1 MNFRKTTQFLA
12 PATVVPQTDVYD
24 IYPAF
29 PVAGEVDLGFVAL
42 AKRLAQHD
50 QIVLDGMVGVLWDD
64 FRARLTQAFAQLGVT
79 YEWHVVRAVEPD
91 VSRFLGGDDPLFGRR
106 CTLKMR
112 DFVAPTKLP
121 AAKRRIVYGS
131 GAALVTDGFLVY
143 LDVPKNEIQFRMR
156 AGNPRTT
163 YKRLYFV
170 DWPVQ
175 REHQRELLPKLDLIV
190 DTQRPDEPTAM
201 SGATLRAALTQ
212 MSRNFFRVR
221 PWFEPGPWGGQW
233 MKQRFPGLPAD
244 AVNLA
249 WSFELIVPENGLVFE
264 RDRKRVE
271 VAVDWLMF
279 HDHKAV
285 LGNCAERF
293 RYEFPIRFDY
303 LDTFDGGNLSVQCHP
318 RPDYI
323 RQHFGETFTQDET
336 YYITDCAPDANVYLG
351 FRDGVKPDE
360 FRNALASTLDV
371 ERWVNKIPAQKHG
384 LYLIPN
390 GTIHCS
396 GKNCLVL
403 EISATPYIF
412 TFKMFDWNRL
422 DLEGKPR
429 PLNID
434 RALENLYFDRPVSE
448 LMSQP
453 HVIEPGLIH
462 LPTHREHFY
471 DVHRFEFTGSVSAR
485 TEGSPHILNVVE
497 GESVILE
504 TGNGLRKRFN
514 FAETFVVPAAAE
526 SYRLVSERPVKVI
539 KAFVKP

>member
-1 MNFRKTTQFLA
+1 MSFRKTTQFLA
-12 PATVVPQTDVYD
+12 PARTPAVEGYD

-29 PVAGEVDLGFVAL
+29 PATGAIDLGFDAL
-42 AKRLAQHD
+42 AQRLAAHEH
-50 QIVLDGMVGVLWDD
+50 IVLDGMTGVLWDD
-64 FRARLTQAFAQLGVT
+64 FRARLTQSFTKLGVS
-79 YEWHVVRAVEPD
+79 YEWLAVQPSNVD
-91 VSRFLGGDDPLFGRR
+91 VTPFLGGDDPLFGRR
-106 CTLKMR
+106 CTLTMR
-112 DFVAPTKLP
+112 DFIQPVTLP
-121 AAKRRIVYGS
+121 AKRRIVYGA
-131 GAALVTDGFLVY
+131 GAALVADGFLVY

-156 AGNPRTT
+156 AGNPVTT

-175 REHQRELLPKLDLIV
+175 REHQRELLPRLDLIV

-201 SGATLRAALTQ
+201 SGAALRAGLTQ

-233 MKQRFPGLPAD
+233 MKQRFQGLPAD

-249 WSFELIVPENGLVFE
+249 WSFELIVPENGLVFQNGP
-264 RDRKRVE
+264 RVE
-271 VAVDWLMF
+271 VAFDWLMF
-279 HDHKAV
+279 HDHRAI
-285 LGNCAERF
+285 LGDCADRF

-336 YYITDCAPDANVYLG
+336 YYITDCTPDASVYLG

-360 FRNALASTLDV
+360 FRRAVRQPDLDV
-371 ERWVNKIPAQKHG
+371 ERWVNKLPAQKHG

-396 GKNCLVL
+396 GKNNLVL

-422 DLEGKPR
+422 DLDGKPR

-434 RALENLYFDRPVSE
+434 RALENLHFDRPVSE
-448 LMSQP
+448 LVSQP
-453 HVIEPGLIH
+453 REIAPGLIH

-471 DVHRFEFTGSVSAR
+471 DVHRFEFTGTVTAQ
-485 TEGSPHILNVVE
+485 TNGSPHILNVVE
-497 GESVILE
+497 GGPVTLD
-504 TGNGLRKRFN
+504 TGMQQRFP
-514 FAETFVVPAAAE
+514 FAETFVVPAATGT
-526 SYRLVSERPVKVI
+526 YRLTSERPAKVI
-539 KAFVKP
+539 KAFMKP